1 MRGPLGAGGGVGVTD
16 GASNAGL
23 MDAAGAAGAAASMV
37 AALNAQ
43 ASAMLRCFIGHWPK
57 RSNPRWRYAGQAAK
71 IHAIVGMVFMDSS
84 EPRQPASMLQLAA
97 AAISLI
103 GILLTIVAAVRA
115 TNPTIPIVL
124 AIAGA
129 IGLVVTVYRQGR
141 G

>member
-1 MRGPLGAGGGVGVTD
+1 
-16 GASNAGL
+16 
-23 MDAAGAAGAAASMV
+23 
-37 AALNAQ
+37 
-43 ASAMLRCFIGHWPK
+43 
-57 RSNPRWRYAGQAAK
+57 
-71 IHAIVGMVFMDSS
+71 
-84 EPRQPASMLQLAA
+84 MLQLAS